1 MWLGKLANCMGRET
15 PVGMRLIC
23 PGGLKQNS
31 CNTDLLKKINH
42 HLLPHQKNPEKQKS
56 TTLIQ
61 AAECWSEEFSL
72 CVSSCVMSLDVEKP
86 KWAVSTSTCDRGQSV
101 SEKSVQAVARC
112 LKIILYS
119 LDSLF
124 LVCLRHTPVL
134 FPCCCCVGVNVNW
147 EFRMAKK
154 RLYRTAFQ

>member
-61 AAECWSEEFSL
+61 AAECRSEEFSL
-72 CVSSCVMSLDVEKP
+72 CFQLCNVPGCWKAEVGCLNKYLWQGPECEWEERAGSSQMLKDNSIFSGFPISCLLKTYASPVSLLLL
-86 KWAVSTSTCDRGQSV
+86 RGCQCELGIS
-101 SEKSVQAVARC
+101 
-112 LKIILYS
+112 Y
-119 LDSLF
+119 
-124 LVCLRHTPVL
+124 
-134 FPCCCCVGVNVNW
+134 G
-147 EFRMAKK
+147 
-154 RLYRTAFQ
+154 